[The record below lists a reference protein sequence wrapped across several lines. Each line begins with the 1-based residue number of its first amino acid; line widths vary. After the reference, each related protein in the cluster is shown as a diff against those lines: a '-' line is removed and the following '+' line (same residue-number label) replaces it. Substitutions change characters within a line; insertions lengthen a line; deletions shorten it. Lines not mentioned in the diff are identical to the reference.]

1 MIPGSALA
9 PAAASAASA
18 ASPDAEIA
26 RLQRRLKRETA
37 ARQEAEAIAERGL
50 RDLFQRQQE
59 IALLEQ
65 IAVAANEAASVD
77 DAMRR
82 ALEAVCRYTEW
93 PLGHLLLVRAGGSTE
108 PLDSTRIWHDVTS
121 GKYTQLRALTED
133 LSFLEGVGLPGRV
146 LATSAPA
153 WANVGASDESVFP
166 RMPLLAQLGLA
177 SLFAFPV
184 VIGDEVVAVLEFFS
198 RELQTPDDSMLRL
211 MAQIG
216 TQLGRVIERRRAQE
230 RLLHDALHDPL
241 TALGNRKLFLDRLEH
256 YLVRA
261 QRIPSYQ
268 FAVLF
273 VDLDRFKAIN
283 DGLGHGAGDQVIVAT
298 AQRLSAC
305 LRQNDLIARDAEG
318 DGGHVVSRLGGDEFT
333 ILLDNITG
341 AATPIRVAERLLQA
355 LAAPLQVGQQQVYV
369 TASIGIALSSSG
381 YSDVQVMLRD
391 ADIAMYHAKQ
401 NGRARWMMF
410 DQTMQEGAL
419 RRLTLEAELRLAL
432 PAGQLFVQYQPIVS
446 PQDGLIRGF
455 EALLRWRHPVLGM
468 ISPVEFIP
476 VAEEIGLIGD
486 IGGWVL
492 GEACRALSVWQQDSA
507 SAKLLSMSVNV
518 SAVQLG
524 DGKLVDLVMRVLRE
538 TGIAAGSL
546 KLELTESAVMADPE
560 HALAIFKQ
568 LKSLGVRLSLD
579 DFGTGYSSL
588 SHLRRLPIDTLK
600 IDRSFV
606 SAMDTHGDK
615 RQIAEVV
622 VMLARSMGLDV
633 VAEGVETKAELSILR
648 DMGSDFVQGYF
659 YFRPLD
665 KEAVVAAL
673 SKQNAAALP
682 PL

>member
-1 MIPGSALA
+1 MLSHALA
-9 PAAASAASA
+9 AAPETASA
-18 ASPDAEIA
+18 DAEIA
-26 RLQRRLKRETA
+26 RLQRRLKREIA
-37 ARQEAEAIAERGL
+37 ARTEAEAIAERGL

-59 IALLEQ
+59 ITLLEH
-65 IAVAANEAASVD
+65 IAVAANEAANVE

-82 ALEAVCRYTEW
+82 ALEAVCDYTGW
-93 PLGHLLLVRAGGSTE
+93 PLGHLLLVRAAGIGE
-108 PLDSTRIWHDVTS
+108 ALDSTRIWHDAAPGQFTA
-121 GKYTQLRALTED
+121 LRTLTED
-133 LSFLEGVGLPGRV
+133 IVFSAGVGLPDRV
-146 LATSAPA
+146 LQTAAPA
-153 WANVGASDESVFP
+153 WANVGAPEESCYP
-166 RMPLLAQLGLA
+166 RMPLIAQLGLS

-184 VIGDEVVAVLEFFS
+184 VIGSEVVAVLEFFS

-211 MAQIG
+211 MAQVG

-230 RLLHDALHDPL
+230 RLVHDALHDPL

-256 YLVRA
+256 FLVRS

-283 DGLGHGAGDQVIVAT
+283 DGLGHQAGDQVIVAT
-298 AQRLSAC
+298 AKRLTAA
-305 LRQNDLIARDAEG
+305 LRQNDLVVRDHGSKPG
-318 DGGHVVSRLGGDEFT
+318 DDDGHVVSRLGGDEFT
-333 ILLDNITG
+333 ILLDSIAG

-355 LAAPLQVGQQQVYV
+355 LSAPLQIGQQQVYV

-432 PAGQLFVQYQPIVS
+432 PAGQLFLQYQPIVS
-446 PQDGLIRGF
+446 PQDGVIRGF

-476 VAEEIGLIGD
+476 VAEEIGLIGE

-492 GEACRALSVWQQDSA
+492 GEACRALGGWQQTSA
-507 SAKLLSMSVNV
+507 RPLSMSVNV

-524 DGKLVDLVMRVLRE
+524 DGKLVDLVTRVLDE
-538 TGIAAGSL
+538 TGIAAENL

-560 HALAIFKQ
+560 HALAIFRQ
-568 LKSLGVRLSLD
+568 LKALGVRLSLD

-633 VAEGVETKAELSILR
+633 VAEGVETKAEVNILR
-648 DMGSDFVQGYF
+648 EMGSDFVQGYF

-665 KEAVVAAL
+665 REAVDAAL
-673 SKQNAAALP
+673 GKQNAGL
-682 PL
+682 LLTQ

>member
-1 MIPGSALA
+1 VIEV
-9 PAAASAASA
+9 AAAGL
-18 ASPDAEIA
+18 PDPEIA
-26 RLQRRLKRETA
+26 RLQRRLRRETA

-59 IALLEQ
+59 ISLLEQ

-82 ALEAVCRYTEW
+82 ALDAVCRYTGW
-93 PLGHLLLVRAGGSTE
+93 PLGHLLLLREGARADM
-108 PLDSTRIWHDVTS
+108 LDSTAVWHDES
-121 GKYTQLRALTED
+121 DGRYHALRALTEATGFGD
-133 LSFLEGVGLPGRV
+133 EIGLPGQV
-146 LATSAPA
+146 LRTALPA
-153 WANVGASDESVFP
+153 WANAGAPNAGDYP
-166 RMPLLAQLGLA
+166 RMPLLMQLGLS

-184 VIGDEVVAVLEFFS
+184 VIGHEVVAVLEFFS

-230 RLLHDALHDPL
+230 RLVHDALHDPL
-241 TALGNRKLFLDRLEH
+241 TQLGNRKLFLDRLEH
-256 YLVRA
+256 FLVRS
-261 QRIPSYQ
+261 QRMPDYQ

-283 DGLGHGAGDQVIVAT
+283 DGLGHQAGDQVIVAT

-305 LRQNDLIARDAEG
+305 LRQNDLVTREVAES
-318 DGGHVVSRLGGDEFT
+318 DHIVSRLGGDEFT
-333 ILLDNITG
+333 VLLDNVNG
-341 AATPIRVAERLLQA
+341 AAAPIRVAERLLKA
-355 LAAPLQVGQQQVYV
+355 LAAPLLVGQQQVYV

-381 YSDVQVMLRD
+381 YHDVQDMLRD

-401 NGRARWMMF
+401 HGRARWMMF

-432 PAGQLFVQYQPIVS
+432 ETGQLYLQYQPIVT
-446 PQDGLIRGF
+446 PVDGVIRGF

-476 VAEEIGLIGD
+476 VAEELGLIVR

-492 GEACRALSVWQQDSA
+492 EQACHQLRIWQQDHA
-507 SAKLLSMSVNV
+507 LPLSMSVNV
-518 SAVQLG
+518 SATQLAG
-524 DGKLVDLVMRVLRE
+524 AELVEVVTRVLAE
-538 TGIAAGSL
+538 SGIAHGSL
-546 KLELTESAVMADPE
+546 KLELTESAVMADAE
-560 HALAIFKQ
+560 HALAVFKE
-568 LKSLGVRLSLD
+568 LKELGVRLSLD

-606 SAMDTHGDK
+606 SAMDSHGDK

-622 VMLARSMGLDV
+622 VMLARTLGLDV
-633 VAEGVETKAELSILR
+633 VAEGVETLAELDILR
-648 DMGSDFVQGYF
+648 EMGSDFVQGYF
-659 YFRPLD
+659 YYRPLD
-665 KEAVVAAL
+665 
-673 SKQNAAALP
+673 AAAATLALAEP
-682 PL
+682 AGSRGA